1 MLNRLLFQ
9 YSVYG
14 VPFIVNIAL
23 TVHKLAV
30 LSMCT
35 HITCYDK

>member
-1 MLNRLLFQ
+1 LLNRLLFQ
-9 YSVYG
+9 FTVYG

-23 TVHKLAV
+23 TIHKLAV
-30 LSMCT
+30 PNICT